1 MNKKWEPN
9 KGDRVVRHPRE
20 EELQTV
26 RISSTNRRSQPKIF
40 ASPLMLLYIFLGLII
55 IGTILLLMPF
65 STTSE
70 DFTPLIDALFTAT
83 SAATVTGLTTVTT
96 STHWSPAGQAI
107 ILTLIFIGGLGIMT
121 VTGFLLILFGHR
133 VSLSQ
138 QVLIRDSFQIN
149 QLGGLAKITLLM
161 VGFAILV
168 QSIGFFVLLMRLVN
182 IYPFGQAVWQS
193 LFHSVSAFNNAG
205 FVIFP
210 NSESL
215 SYFKNDYLIL
225 LIIGTLIFIGSL
237 GYWTIID
244 LASNFSFSK
253 LHLNTKLVILTT
265 ITLIFIGAVFFLI
278 SETNNPK
285 TIKDL
290 PVIQQIYISFFE
302 SISGRT
308 SGFSTI
314 QFSDTKQHTNFFFT
328 ALMLIGGSAAS
339 VAGGIKVNTIA
350 IIAISVFSTIR
361 CKSYASA
368 FGREIPKSQ
377 IRLSISIGIL
387 AISCAF
393 ITSII
398 LSITENQ
405 QSFINVWFETV
416 SALGTVGLTTG
427 LSEQASSLGKLI
439 LSILMF
445 TGRIAPITLALI
457 VTQNLQKPSYK
468 FAEEELILG

>member
-225 LIIGTLIFIGSL
+225 LIIGTLIFIGSI

-253 LHLNTKLVILTT
+253 LHLNTKLVIITT
-265 ITLIFIGAVFFLI
+265 IMLVFIGAVFFFI

-290 PVIQQIYISFFE
+290 PIIQQIYISFFE

-339 VAGGIKVNTIA
+339 VAGGIKVNTLA
-350 IIAISVFSTIR
+350 IIAVSVFSTIR

-445 TGRIAPITLALI
+445 TGRIAPMTLALI

>member
-225 LIIGTLIFIGSL
+225 LIIGTLIFIGSI

-253 LHLNTKLVILTT
+253 LHLNTKLVIFTT

-405 QSFINVWFETV
+405 QSFINVWFETI

>member
-40 ASPLMLLYIFLGLII
+40 ASPLVLLYIFLGLII

-225 LIIGTLIFIGSL
+225 LIIGTLIFIGSI

-339 VAGGIKVNTIA
+339 VAGGIKVNTLA

-405 QSFINVWFETV
+405 QSFINVWFETI

>member
-225 LIIGTLIFIGSL
+225 LIIGTLIFIGSI

-339 VAGGIKVNTIA
+339 VAGGIKVNTLA

>member
-168 QSIGFFVLLMRLVN
+168 QSIGFFVLLMRLAN

-225 LIIGTLIFIGSL
+225 LIIGTLIFIGSI

-339 VAGGIKVNTIA
+339 VAGGIKVNTLA

>member
-9 KGDRVVRHPRE
+9 KGDRVIRHPRE

-26 RISSTNRRSQPKIF
+26 RVSSTNRRSQPKIF
-40 ASPLMLLYIFLGLII
+40 ASPLMLMYIFSGLIM

-65 STTSE
+65 ATNSG
-70 DFTPLIDALFTAT
+70 DVTPFIDALFTAT

-96 STHWSPAGQAI
+96 SAHWSSAGQAI

-225 LIIGTLIFIGSL
+225 LIIGTLIFIGSI

-339 VAGGIKVNTIA
+339 VAGGIKVNTLA

>member
-9 KGDRVVRHPRE
+9 KGDRVIRHPRE

-26 RISSTNRRSQPKIF
+26 RVSSTERRSHSKIF
-40 ASPLMLLYIFLGLII
+40 GSPLMLMYIFLGLII

-65 STTSE
+65 STVSG
-70 DFTPLIDALFTAT
+70 DFTPFIDALFTAT
-83 SAATVTGLTTVTT
+83 SASTVTGLTTLNTA
-96 STHWSPAGQAI
+96 THWSSTGQAI

-121 VTGFLLILFGHR
+121 VTGFLLILLGHR

-138 QVLIRDSFQIN
+138 QVLIKDSFQIN
-149 QLGGLAKITLLM
+149 RLGGLAKITLLM
-161 VGFAILV
+161 VGFAVLI
-168 QSIGFFVLLMRLVN
+168 QTIGFFVLLVRLAN
-182 IYPFGQAVWQS
+182 IYPFGQAIWQS

-215 SYFKNDYLIL
+215 SNFKSDYLIL
-225 LIIGTLIFIGSL
+225 LIIGTLIFVGSI
-237 GYWTIID
+237 GYWTILDIGTKI
-244 LASNFSFSK
+244 SFSK
-253 LHLNTKLVILTT
+253 LHLNTKLVIITT
-265 ITLIFIGAVFFLI
+265 IILILIGTLFFLI
-278 SETNNPK
+278 SENNNPK

-290 PVIQQIYISFFE
+290 PLIQQIYISLFE

-308 SGFSTI
+308 SGFSTVH
-314 QFSDTKQHTNFFFT
+314 FGETNQHTNFFFT

-339 VAGGIKVNTIA
+339 VAGGIKVNTLA
-350 IIAISVFSTIR
+350 IIVISVFSTIR
-361 CKSYASA
+361 CKSYASV

-427 LSEQASSLGKLI
+427 LSEQSTSLGKLI
-439 LSILMF
+439 LAILMF
-445 TGRIAPITLALI
+445 VGRIAPMTLALI

-468 FAEEELILG
+468 LAEEELILG

>member
-225 LIIGTLIFIGSL
+225 LIIGTLIFIGSI

-405 QSFINVWFETV
+405 QSFINVWFETI

-445 TGRIAPITLALI
+445 TGRIAPMTLALI

>member
-121 VTGFLLILFGHR
+121 VTGFLLILFGHL

-225 LIIGTLIFIGSL
+225 LIIGTLIFIGSI

-253 LHLNTKLVILTT
+253 LHLNTKLVIITT

-445 TGRIAPITLALI
+445 TGRIAPMTLALI

>member
-9 KGDRVVRHPRE
+9 KGDRVIRHPRE

-26 RISSTNRRSQPKIF
+26 RISSTDKRSQAKLF
-40 ASPLMLLYIFLGLII
+40 ASPLMLMYIFLGLII

-65 STTSE
+65 ATASGN
-70 DFTPLIDALFTAT
+70 FTPFIDALFTAT
-83 SAATVTGLTTVTT
+83 SAATVTGLTSVTT
-96 STHWSPAGQAI
+96 ATHWSSTGQAI

-121 VTGFLLILFGHR
+121 VTGFLLILFSNR

-138 QVLIRDSFQIN
+138 QVLIKDSFQIN

-161 VGFAILV
+161 IGFAVLV
-168 QSIGFFVLLMRLVN
+168 QSIGFFALLMRLIN
-182 IYPFGQAVWQS
+182 IYPFGQAIWQS

-210 NSESL
+210 SSTSL

-225 LIIGTLIFIGSL
+225 LIIGTLIFVGSI

-244 LASNFSFSK
+244 LGSKLSFSK
-253 LHLNTKLVILTT
+253 LHLNTKLVIITT
-265 ITLIFIGAVFFLI
+265 MTLIFIGAAFFLV

-290 PVIQQIYISFFE
+290 PLIQQIYISFFE

-308 SGFSTI
+308 SGFTTV
-314 QFSDTKQHTNFFFT
+314 QFSETKQHTNFFFT

-387 AISCAF
+387 AISFAF
-393 ITSII
+393 ITSFI
-398 LSITENQ
+398 LSMTENQ

-439 LSILMF
+439 LTTLMF
-445 TGRIAPITLALI
+445 VGRIAPMTLALI

>member
-225 LIIGTLIFIGSL
+225 LIIGTLIFIGSI

-244 LASNFSFSK
+244 LASTFSFSN

-339 VAGGIKVNTIA
+339 VAGGIKVNTLA
-350 IIAISVFSTIR
+350 IIANSVFSTIR

>member
-225 LIIGTLIFIGSL
+225 LIIGTLIFIGSI

-445 TGRIAPITLALI
+445 TGRIAPMTLALI

>member
-40 ASPLMLLYIFLGLII
+40 ASPLMLMYIFSGLIM

-65 STTSE
+65 STNSG
-70 DFTPLIDALFTAT
+70 DVTPFIDALFTAT

-96 STHWSPAGQAI
+96 SAHWSSAGQAI
-107 ILTLIFIGGLGIMT
+107 ILTLIFIGGLGLMT
-121 VTGFLLILFGHR
+121 VTGVLLILFGHR

-225 LIIGTLIFIGSL
+225 LIIGTLIFIGSI

-339 VAGGIKVNTIA
+339 VAGGIKVNTLA

-405 QSFINVWFETV
+405 QSFINVWFETI

>member
-1 MNKKWEPN
+1 M
-9 KGDRVVRHPRE
+9 
-20 EELQTV
+20 
-26 RISSTNRRSQPKIF
+26 
-40 ASPLMLLYIFLGLII
+40 
-55 IGTILLLMPF
+55 
-65 STTSE
+65 
-70 DFTPLIDALFTAT
+70 
-83 SAATVTGLTTVTT
+83 TGLTSVTT
-96 STHWSPAGQAI
+96 ATHWSSTGQAI

-121 VTGFLLILFGHR
+121 VTGFLLILFSNR

-138 QVLIRDSFQIN
+138 QVLIKDSFQIN

-161 VGFAILV
+161 IGFAVLV
-168 QSIGFFVLLMRLVN
+168 QSIGFFALLMRLIN
-182 IYPFGQAVWQS
+182 IYPFGQAIWQS

-210 NSESL
+210 SSTSL

-225 LIIGTLIFIGSL
+225 LIIGTLIFVGSI

-244 LASNFSFSK
+244 LGSKLSFSK
-253 LHLNTKLVILTT
+253 LHLNTKLVIITT
-265 ITLIFIGAVFFLI
+265 ITLIFIGATFFLV

-290 PVIQQIYISFFE
+290 PLIQQIYISFFE

-308 SGFSTI
+308 SGFSTV
-314 QFSDTKQHTNFFFT
+314 QFSETKQHTNFFFT

-387 AISCAF
+387 AISFAF
-393 ITSII
+393 ITSFI
-398 LSITENQ
+398 LSMTENQ

-439 LSILMF
+439 LTTLMF
-445 TGRIAPITLALI
+445 VGRIAPMTLALI

>member
-225 LIIGTLIFIGSL
+225 LIIGTLIFIGSI

-253 LHLNTKLVILTT
+253 LHLNTKLVIITT

-339 VAGGIKVNTIA
+339 VAGGIKVNTLA

-445 TGRIAPITLALI
+445 TGRIAPMTLALI

>member
-168 QSIGFFVLLMRLVN
+168 QSIGFFVLLMRLAN

-225 LIIGTLIFIGSL
+225 LIIGTLIFIGSI

-253 LHLNTKLVILTT
+253 LHLNTKLVIITT
-265 ITLIFIGAVFFLI
+265 IMLVFIGAVFFFI

-290 PVIQQIYISFFE
+290 PIIQQIYISFFE

-339 VAGGIKVNTIA
+339 VAGGIKVNTLA

>member
-225 LIIGTLIFIGSL
+225 LIIGTLIFIGSI

-302 SISGRT
+302 SISGRS

-377 IRLSISIGIL
+377 IRLSISIAIL

-445 TGRIAPITLALI
+445 TGRIAPMTLALI

>member
-225 LIIGTLIFIGSL
+225 LIIGTLIFIGSI

>member
-1 MNKKWEPN
+1 
-9 KGDRVVRHPRE
+9 
-20 EELQTV
+20 
-26 RISSTNRRSQPKIF
+26 
-40 ASPLMLLYIFLGLII
+40 
-55 IGTILLLMPF
+55 
-65 STTSE
+65 
-70 DFTPLIDALFTAT
+70 
-83 SAATVTGLTTVTT
+83 
-96 STHWSPAGQAI
+96 
-107 ILTLIFIGGLGIMT
+107 
-121 VTGFLLILFGHR
+121 
-133 VSLSQ
+133 
-138 QVLIRDSFQIN
+138 
-149 QLGGLAKITLLM
+149 M
-161 VGFAILV
+161 V
-168 QSIGFFVLLMRLVN
+168 
-182 IYPFGQAVWQS
+182 
-193 LFHSVSAFNNAG
+193 
-205 FVIFP
+205 
-210 NSESL
+210 
-215 SYFKNDYLIL
+215 
-225 LIIGTLIFIGSL
+225 
-237 GYWTIID
+237 
-244 LASNFSFSK
+244 
-253 LHLNTKLVILTT
+253 
-265 ITLIFIGAVFFLI
+265 

-290 PVIQQIYISFFE
+290 PLIQQIYISFFE

-308 SGFSTI
+308 SGFSTV
-314 QFSDTKQHTNFFFT
+314 QFSETKQHTNFFFT

-368 FGREIPKSQ
+368 FGREIPKNQ

-439 LSILMF
+439 LTTLMF
-445 TGRIAPITLALI
+445 LGRIAPMTLALI
-457 VTQNLQKPSYK
+457 ITQNLQKPSYK

>member
-225 LIIGTLIFIGSL
+225 LIIGTLIFIGSI

-328 ALMLIGGSAAS
+328 ALMLIGGSAAA

-405 QSFINVWFETV
+405 QSFINVWFETI

-445 TGRIAPITLALI
+445 TGRIAPMTLALI

>member
-9 KGDRVVRHPRE
+9 KGDRVIRHPRE

-26 RISSTNRRSQPKIF
+26 RVSSTNKRSQPKMF
-40 ASPLMLLYIFLGLII
+40 ASPLMLVYTFSGLII

-65 STTSE
+65 ATTSG
-70 DFTPLIDALFTAT
+70 DFTPFSDALFTAT
-83 SAATVTGLTTVTT
+83 SASTVTGLTTVTT
-96 STHWSPAGQAI
+96 STYWSFTGQAI
-107 ILTLIFIGGLGIMT
+107 ILTLMFIGGLGIMT
-121 VTGFLLILFGHR
+121 VTGFLLVLLGHR

-138 QVLIRDSFQIN
+138 QVLIKDSFQIKT
-149 QLGGLAKITLLM
+149 LGGLAKITLLM
-161 VGFAILV
+161 VGFAVLV
-168 QSIGFFVLLMRLVN
+168 QSIGFFALLIRLVN
-182 IYPFGQAVWQS
+182 IYPFGQAIWQS
-193 LFHSVSAFNNAG
+193 LYHSVSAFNNAG
-205 FVIFP
+205 FTIFP
-210 NSESL
+210 NSDSL

-225 LIIGTLIFIGSL
+225 LIIGTLIFVGSI

-244 LASNFSFSK
+244 IGTKFSFSK
-253 LHLNTKLVILTT
+253 LRLNTKLVIITT
-265 ITLIFIGAVFFLI
+265 MTLIFFGTLFFLI
-278 SETNNPK
+278 SENNNPR

-290 PVIQQIYISFFE
+290 PLIQQIYISLFE

-308 SGFSTI
+308 SGFSTVD
-314 QFSDTKQHTNFFFT
+314 FGETKQHTNFFFT

-339 VAGGIKVNTIA
+339 VAGGIKVNTLA

-377 IRLSISIGIL
+377 IRMSISIGVL

-398 LSITENQ
+398 LSIIESQ

-427 LSEQASSLGKLI
+427 VSEQASVLGKLV
-439 LSILMF
+439 LSISMF
-445 TGRIAPITLALI
+445 LGRIGPLTLALI
-457 VTQNLQKPSYK
+457 VTQNLQKPIYK
-468 FAEEELILG
+468 LAEEELILG

>member
-26 RISSTNRRSQPKIF
+26 RIPSTNRRSQPKIF

-225 LIIGTLIFIGSL
+225 LIIGTLIFIGSI

>member
-225 LIIGTLIFIGSL
+225 LIIGTLIFIGSI

-339 VAGGIKVNTIA
+339 VAGGIKVNTLA
-350 IIAISVFSTIR
+350 IIAISVLSTIR

-445 TGRIAPITLALI
+445 TGRIAPMTLALI

>member
-149 QLGGLAKITLLM
+149 QLGGLAKITLVM

-225 LIIGTLIFIGSL
+225 LIIGTLIFIGSI

>member
-225 LIIGTLIFIGSL
+225 LIIGTLIFIGSI

-253 LHLNTKLVILTT
+253 LHLNTKLVIFTT

-339 VAGGIKVNTIA
+339 VAGGIKVNTLA

>member
-55 IGTILLLMPF
+55 IGTILLLMPV

-225 LIIGTLIFIGSL
+225 LIIGTLIFIGSI

-339 VAGGIKVNTIA
+339 VAGGIKVNTLA

-405 QSFINVWFETV
+405 QSFINVWFETI

-427 LSEQASSLGKLI
+427 LSEQASSLGNLI

>member
-83 SAATVTGLTTVTT
+83 SAATLTGLTTVTT

-225 LIIGTLIFIGSL
+225 LIIGTLIFIGSI

-445 TGRIAPITLALI
+445 TGRIAPMTLALI

>member
-225 LIIGTLIFIGSL
+225 LIIGTLIFIGSI

-339 VAGGIKVNTIA
+339 VAGGIKVNTLA

-405 QSFINVWFETV
+405 QSFINVWFETI

-445 TGRIAPITLALI
+445 TGRIAPMTLALI

>member
-9 KGDRVVRHPRE
+9 KGDRVIRHPRE

-26 RISSTNRRSQPKIF
+26 RVSSTNRRSQPKIF
-40 ASPLMLLYIFLGLII
+40 ASPLMLMYIFSGLIM

-65 STTSE
+65 STNSG
-70 DFTPLIDALFTAT
+70 DVTPFIDALFTAT

-96 STHWSPAGQAI
+96 SAHWSSAGQAI

-168 QSIGFFVLLMRLVN
+168 QSIGCFVLLMRLVN

-225 LIIGTLIFIGSL
+225 LIIGTLIFIGSI

-253 LHLNTKLVILTT
+253 LHLNTKLVIITT

-339 VAGGIKVNTIA
+339 VAGGIKVNTLA

-361 CKSYASA
+361 CKAYASA

-405 QSFINVWFETV
+405 QSFINVWFETI